1 MKRNRLQRKKHGLRT
16 SLQEPVGVCLARDLV
31 VVFCTNNL
39 LDLMVYEVVE
49 GVDVLLDQPPD
60 FEESRKE
67 LILIL

>member
-1 MKRNRLQRKKHGLRT
+1 
-16 SLQEPVGVCLARDLV
+16 
-31 VVFCTNNL
+31 
-39 LDLMVYEVVE
+39 MVYEVVE